1 MQTIFFNEFLSGYV
15 AAQVSE
21 GLIYKSYRPSSCDR
35 AYTDIDSPLTGNE
48 HDYLRLS
55 LREGRVSLAVQL
67 GSGSPFDTSIPRPD
81 KDRERRKGVR
91 FDDNEWHHVRVERRS
106 SEVSSLALRRYRISE
121 AGLGDM
127 GWIT

>member
-1 MQTIFFNEFLSGYV
+1 MVKQLPRLAMVLSTKATV
-15 AAQVSE
+15 QAVVSV
-21 GLIYKSYRPSSCDR
+21 LRL
-35 AYTDIDSPLTGNE
+35 ADIDSHLTGNE

-81 KDRERRKGVR
+81 TDKERRKGVR

-106 SEVSSLALRRYRISE
+106 SEVS
-121 AGLGDM
+121 
-127 GWIT
+127 